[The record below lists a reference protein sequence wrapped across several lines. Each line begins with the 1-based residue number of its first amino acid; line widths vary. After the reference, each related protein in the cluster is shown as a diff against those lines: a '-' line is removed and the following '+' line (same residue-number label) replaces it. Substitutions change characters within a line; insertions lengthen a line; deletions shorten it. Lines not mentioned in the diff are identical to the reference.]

1 MFTTLLPRPRVAA
14 ARTTLVLALA
24 ATVVSA
30 CSLDSGNVASS
41 EDKGGSTEVLV
52 GVALPLSGAVA
63 RTGNLYRKGIEL
75 RLKQAEESGEL
86 GDITVKLDVQDDSNN
101 PSEAV
106 PLVTRFAQA
115 GAVAMFGA
123 HSSPVALAQADAVEA
138 AGMPEFVFG
147 ASNAIDNPFQYQV
160 NARDSEQIKNVINF
174 AKQHGFTK
182 VGLFTDTGAYGTS
195 AKKQL
200 DTILGGS
207 DLQIVG
213 SQTFEPT
220 ASNLTPQLVALR
232 RQNPDFIAMFSFGTP
247 YSAVVKGKAEIGWD
261 IPVIGNVAAGDIA
274 IGEIAGKDADGLY
287 YMTPLGDE
295 SEASK
300 KLATAWQQAYPNDPL
315 TFEGAAAYDAMSAL
329 IQALTKGGTSRQAVQ
344 EWLSKANAIE
354 GMATGRS
361 AWDLTGR
368 APIKAEDLSFR
379 LWKSGETVAA

>member
-86 GDITVKLDVQDDSNN
+86 GDITVKLNVQDDSNN